1 MLKVNILPD
10 TAIRPERDNPARG
23 ETAER
28 IMDAAENLFG
38 EVGFLATTVRD
49 IAGAANTSP
58 GSINYYFGSKDG
70 LIRAVIQRVSE
81 PITVVRMARMRSL
94 ENQYGDAP
102 IPLVEILRSFLDPL
116 FEDGGAGRHKSIS
129 RLLAQVTVTA
139 DPKIGSYWTEYLGE
153 TGRTYVGALQKTLGH
168 LTRAEVFLRYQLFL
182 LSTYDNR
189 AFSSWYWAWAKEE
202 FDLNINEITLE
213 QRIALFDEMFSA
225 KDHVP
230 PVA

>member
-1 MLKVNILPD
+1 MVKFLTD
-10 TAIRPERDNPARG
+10 TTMRPQRESPARG
-23 ETAER
+23 DTAER

-70 LIRAVIQRVSE
+70 LIRAVIHRVSE
-81 PITVVRMARMRSL
+81 PITVSRMARMTSL
-94 ENQYGDAP
+94 ENQHGDAS
-102 IPLVEILRSFLDPL
+102 IPLAEILRSFLEPL

-139 DPKIGSYWTEYLGE
+139 DPTIGSYWTEYLGE
-153 TGRTYVGALQKTLGH
+153 TGRTYVSALQKTLGH
-168 LTRAEVFLRYQLFL
+168 LSKAEVFLRYQLFL

-189 AFSSWYWAWAKEE
+189 AFTGWYWAWAKEE
-202 FDLNINEITLE
+202 FDLNINEITLD
-213 QRIALFDEMFSA
+213 QRIALFEEMFSA

-230 PVA
+230 PLA